1 MSMLTTSLKRR
12 IEALQNECDLLAQGM
27 DNLSLQLQEAY
38 HHLKDHE
45 PAYVARQMGQPIP
58 ETPDDIGPELHP
70 PEE

>member
-27 DNLSLQLQEAY
+27 DNLSLQLQDAY
-38 HHLKDHE
+38 HRLKDHE

-58 ETPDDIGPELHP
+58 DTPDDFGPEIETQ
-70 PEE
+70 EE